1 MTRNRAAEVS
11 TRKQVI
17 CLPITYRGLDSSS
30 CSQHTVLA
38 MLSHP
43 MEFKIERLLG
53 HVAREKIGQEVANY
67 LLRQSCEDIEWRD
80 VEDLRPPVLGVS
92 LVHKQSVV
100 ILTSSEE

>member
-1 MTRNRAAEVS
+1 
-11 TRKQVI
+11 
-17 CLPITYRGLDSSS
+17 
-30 CSQHTVLA
+30 

-43 MEFKIERLLG
+43 MEFDVERLLG
-53 HVAREKIGQEVANY
+53 HVSREEIGQEIVNY
-67 LLRQSCEDIEWRD
+67 LLRQAREDIEWRD